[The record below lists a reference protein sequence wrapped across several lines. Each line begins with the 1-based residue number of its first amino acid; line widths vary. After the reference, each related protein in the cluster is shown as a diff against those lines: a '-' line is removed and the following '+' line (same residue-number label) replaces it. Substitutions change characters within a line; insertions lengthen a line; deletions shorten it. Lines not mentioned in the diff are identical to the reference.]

1 MALDAARRD
10 PLLRSSFFL
19 MATTVGTAGF
29 GFVFWIVNARVY
41 SAADVGVAST
51 VLSGVALLSYL
62 SLLGLNNLVM
72 RTAGRPDAGSLLSA
86 AALLV
91 AGISA
96 ALAVTYVAVAPRL
109 APEVQR
115 ALGGPAAVLAFVVL
129 TVAASVNVLT
139 DYAFISRRAAQ
150 YNLLVDAFLQGG
162 TKLGLSVVLVGWGSL
177 GLIASSASAVAVSA
191 VVSLLLLSRRLGLAL
206 TLRPDWA
213 TVRDGAAFSAGT
225 YVSSVLN
232 LTPALVVPVVV
243 LARLGDVRA
252 GYYFITFQVAN
263 LLYALANAVGESLF
277 AEGSHGR
284 DLAELRRRSGLA
296 MVAVIAA
303 AAAGVQVIGPVL
315 LGAFGDGYRQAGLG
329 PLRLL
334 AVGAVAVGLN
344 VWASFLLKVGGRIR
358 LLIGSNVVL
367 VVVVVGLTLLWADRG
382 LLWVA
387 GAWCLGNL
395 ASGLVAAWP
404 VLTSLIRRR
413 PPRSGPLNPRSGRR
427 PRGLAPTVPAGV
439 QQPEGVPR

>member
-1 MALDAARRD
+1 MAIEAARRD
-10 PLLRSSFFL
+10 PLMRNSLFL
-19 MATTVGTAGF
+19 MATTVATAAF
-29 GFVFWIVNARVY
+29 GFVFWILNARVY
-41 SAADVGVAST
+41 SPGDIGVAST

-96 ALAVTYVAVAPRL
+96 ALGLTYLAVAPQL
-109 APEVQR
+109 APDVQR
-115 ALGGPAAVLAFVVL
+115 ALDGPVAVLAFVVL
-129 TVAASVNVLT
+129 AVASTVNVLT
-139 DYAFISRRAAQ
+139 DYAFISRRAAH
-150 YNLLVDAFLQGG
+150 YNLLVDAFLQGS
-162 TKLGLSVVLVGWGSL
+162 TKLALSALLVGWGSL
-177 GLIASSASAVAVSA
+177 GLIVSSGAAVTVSA
-191 VVSLLLLSRRLGLAL
+191 LASLLLLSRRLGLAL

-213 TVRDGAAFSAGT
+213 TMRDGAAFSAGT

-232 LTPALVVPVVV
+232 LTPMLVVPVVV
-243 LARLGDVRA
+243 LARLGDGQA

-277 AEGSHGR
+277 AEGSYGR
-284 DLAELRRRSGLA
+284 DPAELRRRSGLV
-296 MVAVIAA
+296 MVLVVGVAVV
-303 AAAGVQVIGPVL
+303 GVQAVGPVL
-315 LGAFGDGYRQAGLG
+315 LGVFGEEYRQAGLG

-344 VWASFLLKVGGRIR
+344 VWASFLLKVDGRVR

-367 VVVVVGLTLLWADRG
+367 VVVVVGLTLLWVDRG

-387 GAWCLGNL
+387 GAWCLGHL
-395 ASGLVAAWP
+395 ASGLVAAGP
-404 VLTSLIRRR
+404 LLGSLIRRA
-413 PPRSGPLNPRSGRR
+413 PRQAGHR
-427 PRGLAPTVPAGV
+427 PRFQPTGAAAITGSNDS
-439 QQPEGVPR
+439 EGVSS